1 MHGLRTGGRL
11 DDGDDAAT
19 TRATR
24 RPAPAA
30 CPARSADRA
39 FDILE
44 YLSRRTQPA
53 SSGTIGLECGIPKS
67 SLHNLLKLMK
77 KRRLVTH
84 HPHDKTWSLGPRVSE
99 LTPEAPLLVH
109 ALAVLRAFSGSAG
122 ALTVREHRRQRS
134 ELPQSVV
141 QRIIPVMEEADL
153 LWVQPDGSYRLGLEL
168 FSLAAQVAWVDRLRV
183 LSRPVLTQLR
193 DSTRETANLAVMDG
207 DQAIYVEQVESRQAL
222 RYGGWLGRRIPI
234 EGTALGAALRDPS
247 HGAHQGRRRRGGR
260 DGHRLRHRGHLS
272 ARRREPARP
281 ELAHR
286 ALGRGLRRAPR
297 GRRRP
302 AARRAAD
309 LRAQRGT
316 GHGEPAGLPAGLR
329 P

>member
-1 MHGLRTGGRL
+1 MTRHDDSEELTG
-11 DDGDDAAT
+11 
-19 TRATR
+19 
-24 RPAPAA
+24 PAGV
-30 CPARSADRA
+30 PARSADRA

-122 ALTVREHRRQRS
+122 ALTVRDISQRS
-134 ELPQSVV
+134 GLPQSVV
-141 QRIIPVMEEADL
+141 QRIIPDMQDADL
-153 LWVQPDGSYRLGLEL
+153 LWVQPDGSFRLGLEL

-234 EGTALGAALRDPS
+234 EGTALGAALRDP
-247 HGAHQGRRRRGGR
+247 GAVHTKDGAVEEGVTAIACGIEGTFPPAAVSLLAPSWRIERWGLESAGR
-260 DGHRLRHRGHLS
+260 LVAAS
-272 ARRREPARP
+272 ARQLA
-281 ELAHR
+281 EL
-286 ALGRGLRRAPR
+286 L
-297 GRRRP
+297 
-302 AARRAAD
+302 
-309 LRAQRGT
+309 T
-316 GHGEPAGLPAGLR
+316 
-329 P
+329 

>member
-1 MHGLRTGGRL
+1 MTPHDESDELAGTGGV
-11 DDGDDAAT
+11 
-19 TRATR
+19 
-24 RPAPAA
+24 
-30 CPARSADRA
+30 PARSADRA

-84 HPHDKTWSLGPRVSE
+84 HPYDKTWSLGPRVSE

-109 ALAVLRAFSGSAG
+109 ALAVLRSFSGSAG
-122 ALTVREHRRQRS
+122 ALTVREIAQRS
-134 ELPQSVV
+134 DLPQNVV
-141 QRIIPVMEEADL
+141 QRVVPVMQEADL

-234 EGTALGAALRDPS
+234 GGTALGAALCDPDMV
-247 HGAHQGRRRRGGR
+247 HVKDGAVEEGVTAIACGIRGTF
-260 DGHRLRHRGHLS
+260 
-272 ARRREPARP
+272 P
-281 ELAHR
+281 
-286 ALGRGLRRAPR
+286 
-297 GRRRP
+297 P
-302 AARRAAD
+302 AAVSLLAPSWRIERWGLD
-309 LRAQRGT
+309 
-316 GHGEPAGLPAGLR
+316 PAGRLVAAAARQLSELLR
-329 P
+329 

>member
-1 MHGLRTGGRL
+1 MTQHEESDELTGSG
-11 DDGDDAAT
+11 GV
-19 TRATR
+19 
-24 RPAPAA
+24 
-30 CPARSADRA
+30 PARAADRA

-77 KRRLVTH
+77 RRRLVTH
-84 HPHDKTWSLGPRVSE
+84 HPQDKTWSLGPRVSE

-122 ALTVREHRRQRS
+122 ALTVRDISQRAG
-134 ELPQSVV
+134 LPQSVV
-141 QRIIPVMEEADL
+141 LRIVPEMQEADL
-153 LWVQPDGSYRLGLEL
+153 LWVQPDGSFRLGLEL

-234 EGTALGAALRDPS
+234 EGTALGAALRDPGTV
-247 HGAHQGRRRRGGR
+247 HTR
-260 DGHRLRHRGHLS
+260 DGAVEEGVMAVACGIEGTFPPAAVSLLAPSWRIERWGLETAGRLVAAS
-272 ARRREPARP
+272 ARQLA
-281 ELAHR
+281 EL
-286 ALGRGLRRAPR
+286 L
-297 GRRRP
+297 
-302 AARRAAD
+302 
-309 LRAQRGT
+309 T
-316 GHGEPAGLPAGLR
+316 
-329 P
+329 

>member
-1 MHGLRTGGRL
+1 MVLSNDWMTMTLHDESQEKTGSG
-11 DDGDDAAT
+11 GGV
-19 TRATR
+19 
-24 RPAPAA
+24 
-30 CPARSADRA
+30 PARSADRA

-77 KRRLVTH
+77 RRRLVTH
-84 HPHDKTWSLGPRVSE
+84 HPLDKTWGLGPRVSE
-99 LTPEAPLLVH
+99 LTAEAPLLVH

-122 ALTVREHRRQRS
+122 ALTVRELSQRS
-134 ELPQSVV
+134 ELPQNVV

-234 EGTALGAALRDPS
+234 EGTALGSAMRDPS
-247 HGAHQGRRRRGGR
+247 RVHIKDGAVEEGVMAIACGIEGTF
-260 DGHRLRHRGHLS
+260 
-272 ARRREPARP
+272 P
-281 ELAHR
+281 
-286 ALGRGLRRAPR
+286 
-297 GRRRP
+297 P
-302 AARRAAD
+302 AAVSLLAPSWRIERWGVDTAGRLVVAAARQ
-309 LRAQRGT
+309 LT
-316 GHGEPAGLPAGLR
+316 GLLT
-329 P
+329 

>member
-1 MHGLRTGGRL
+1 MTTHDESDELTGSG
-11 DDGDDAAT
+11 GV
-19 TRATR
+19 
-24 RPAPAA
+24 
-30 CPARSADRA
+30 PARSADRA

-77 KRRLVTH
+77 TRRLVTH
-84 HPHDKTWSLGPRVSE
+84 HPNDKTWSLGPRVSE

-122 ALTVREHRRQRS
+122 ALTVRDISQRS
-134 ELPQSVV
+134 ELPHRVV
-141 QRIIPVMEEADL
+141 QRVVPVMQEADL

-183 LSRPVLTQLR
+183 QSRPVLTQLR

-234 EGTALGAALRDPS
+234 DGTALGAALRDPGTV
-247 HGAHQGRRRRGGR
+247 HAR
-260 DGHRLRHRGHLS
+260 DGAVEEGVM
-272 ARRREPARP
+272 AIACGIEGTFP
-281 ELAHR
+281 
-286 ALGRGLRRAPR
+286 
-297 GRRRP
+297 P
-302 AARRAAD
+302 AAVSLLAPSWRIERWGLDSAGRLVAAAARQ
-309 LRAQRGT
+309 LT
-316 GHGEPAGLPAGLR
+316 ELLT
-329 P
+329 